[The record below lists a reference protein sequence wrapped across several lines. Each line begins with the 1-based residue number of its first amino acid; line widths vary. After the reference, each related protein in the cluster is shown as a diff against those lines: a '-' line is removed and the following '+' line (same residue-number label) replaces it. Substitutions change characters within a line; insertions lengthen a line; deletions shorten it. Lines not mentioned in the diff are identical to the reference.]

1 MQKTA
6 RRNSSSVELAN
17 ALRPTITRLARRLRQ
32 QDHSGLGPTTTA
44 ALGSIKKHGG
54 PTHGEL
60 ASIEQVAPPTITA
73 VVGKLESL
81 GLVTREI
88 GVRVTLGA
96 GTRQVLGLIVG
107 QGLRLTMTGVVIGL
121 VLAAFGTPLTRSLLF
136 NISPFDPFSF
146 IAVSLLLVAVALM
159 ASYIPARRA
168 MKVDPVVALRQ
179 E

>member
-1 MQKTA
+1 L
-6 RRNSSSVELAN
+6 RFSSIDPGPYETEAQGLGSVELAN

-88 GVRVTLGA
+88 GTTDRRVTRIRITAA
-96 GTRQVLGLIVG
+96 GLEQLDEVRSRRTSWLASQLASLTDDERR
-107 QGLRLTMTGVVIGL
+107 RLADAAD
-121 VLAAFGTPLTRSLLF
+121 VLAK
-136 NISPFDPFSF
+136 
-146 IAVSLLLVAVALM
+146 LVDVAE
-159 ASYIPARRA
+159 AAA
-168 MKVDPVVALRQ
+168 
-179 E
+179 

>member
-1 MQKTA
+1 MPTMQKSA
-6 RRNSSSVELAN
+6 RRDSSSLELAN

-60 ASIEQVAPPTITA
+60 ASIEQVAPPTITS

-88 GVRVTLGA
+88 GTTDRRVTRIRITAA
-96 GTRQVLGLIVG
+96 GLEQLDEVRGRRTSWLASQLAALTDDERR
-107 QGLRLTMTGVVIGL
+107 RLADAAD
-121 VLAAFGTPLTRSLLF
+121 VLAK
-136 NISPFDPFSF
+136 
-146 IAVSLLLVAVALM
+146 LVDVAEE
-159 ASYIPARRA
+159 AT
-168 MKVDPVVALRQ
+168 
-179 E
+179 